1 MSFSLSPLTLRLV
14 MIAVSLAILLPL
26 AACKSY
32 RLTDGVY
39 TLKMTDDRNRT
50 KQTDVLLTSNG
61 EDIDVAINGKSW
73 VKGKLSGNKLTL
85 KGKDAF
91 GYWDFDGDLVGDNH
105 ATGKLIMGSS
115 TEKNDFGTLTFVL
128 AK

>member
-1 MSFSLSPLTLRLV
+1 
-14 MIAVSLAILLPL
+14 MIALPLAIL
-26 AACKSY
+26 AACNSY

-50 KQTDVLLTSNG
+50 KQTDVLLTSNS

-73 VKGKLSGNKLTL
+73 LKGKLSGNKLAL

-91 GYWDFDGDLVGDNH
+91 GN
-105 ATGKLIMGSS
+105 
-115 TEKNDFGTLTFVL
+115 
-128 AK
+128 

>member
-14 MIAVSLAILLPL
+14 MIAVSLAILVPL
-26 AACKSY
+26 AACKSSS
-32 RLTDGVY
+32 LTDGVY

-91 GYWDFDGDLVGDNH
+91 GYWDFDVCTCQVKMAPGAIVP
-105 ATGKLIMGSS
+105 TRPPS
-115 TEKNDFGTLTFVL
+115 F
-128 AK
+128 